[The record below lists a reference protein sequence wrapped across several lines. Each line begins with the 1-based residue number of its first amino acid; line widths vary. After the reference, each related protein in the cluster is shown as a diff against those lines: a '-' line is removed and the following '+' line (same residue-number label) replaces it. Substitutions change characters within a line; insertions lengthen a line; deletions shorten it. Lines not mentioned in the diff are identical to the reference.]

1 MPVIAPTLVITKAC
15 FAGTEVVTLSTGVK
29 IPISEVRIGDSILAY
44 SRVDGFK
51 YSEVIALPHG
61 KNTHMA
67 EFIRLELS
75 SGRDIKVT
83 AQHLLP
89 VADCT
94 HPTITTTATAQSS
107 VCSTRDIPYNT
118 LKAAS
123 KVHIGQ
129 CLLTTTGQEEV
140 IGAYSTYE
148 RGVYTAITLEEF
160 IVVNDIIASPYA
172 VSHIIGHSFYHIPR
186 MLYSLFPSLWRS
198 DWVSRAVPRVLDEL
212 SGLVEALPFP

>member
-1 MPVIAPTLVITKAC
+1 MPVVAPTLVITKAC

-29 IPISEVRIGDSILAY
+29 LPISEVRIGDSILAY
-44 SRVDGFK
+44 SRSDGLK

-67 EFIRLELS
+67 EFIRLVLS
-75 SGRDIKVT
+75 SGKDIKMT

-94 HPTITTTATAQSS
+94 HATTARTQCD
-107 VCSTRDIPYNT
+107 VCSTLDIPYNT
-118 LKAAS
+118 LKPTS
-123 KVHIGQ
+123 KVRIGQ

-140 IGAYSTYE
+140 IRLYRTYE
-148 RGVYTAITLEEF
+148 RGIYTAITLEEF
-160 IVVNDIIASPYA
+160 IIVNDIIASPYA

-198 DWVSRAVPRVLDEL
+198 DWVSRAVPRVLDEF
-212 SGLVEALPFP
+212 SGLVEALPFPSFI

>member
-1 MPVIAPTLVITKAC
+1 MPVVAPTLVITKAC

-29 IPISEVRIGDSILAY
+29 LPISEVRIGDSILAY
-44 SRVDGFK
+44 SRSDGLK

-75 SGRDIKVT
+75 SGRDIKIT
-83 AQHLLP
+83 SAHLLP

-94 HPTITTTATAQSS
+94 RPTITATTTTQSD
-107 VCSTRDIPYNT
+107 VCSTRDIPYET

-123 KVHIGQ
+123 TVHIGQ

-140 IGAYSTYE
+140 IGVYRTYE
-148 RGVYTAITLEEF
+148 RGIYTAITLEEF

-172 VSHIIGHSFYHIPR
+172 VSHVIGHSFYHIPR
-186 MLYSLFPSLWRS
+186 VLYSLFPSVRLS
-198 DWVSRAVPRVLDEL
+198 DWMSSAVPRVLDEL
-212 SGLVEALPFP
+212 SGLVDALPFP